1 MAKTLGSSSTG
12 LLKYSTIIVVW
23 AGMFVFIGHACTH
36 MVAAGDTWV
45 ALACGRHFVNHG
57 VDTIEPFSANSH
69 EAGPNEAELEK
80 YPAWLR
86 STVKTIHPSGWVNQN
101 WLTHVIFYKLV
112 TFFDGDYNALIYWKF
127 AVTIMSAVV
136 IYYTGRVFGAG
147 PLLAAIFTSFA
158 LFIGRTFIDVRPAVF
173 TNTLVPLFML
183 TIALATYRNIRY
195 IWLLVPLTVLWCNVH
210 GGFIYIFIMLVPYVG
225 INLLTCMSKTRFVS
239 IGLNGLKQTV
249 LAGSVALLASITF
262 NPFHLTN
269 VTHTFEIS
277 FSKHA
282 AGWRLVNEWRPAFD
296 WMDRMGVPN
305 PVGQEEGFG
314 VMCILAMV
322 IFVVWFIA
330 LFFKPV
336 LARGRRA
343 RQEAESCPGNYQ
355 WPKIDLSVMVI
366 SALTAY
372 MALRSRRF
380 IPIAAAAACP
390 VMAMFV
396 HQAYCMIAARV
407 NFNKRRKLE
416 VPAVGLGLSAGV
428 LVIFAIAIV
437 CLGVFWGKK
446 YKRIYLDPWAKDDIR
461 NSVFMRMTASNV
473 KPFDAC
479 QFIRENELSGKMFN
493 HWTEGGAI
501 AYGQEPDA
509 ETGKTPLKLFMDGRA
524 QAAYSYEMFGLWR
537 KIKAGGPAVQ
547 NAGLARRKLTE
558 RDFVEIGD
566 WIDKQMKH
574 YDVWAVLQPSNQ
586 VPDPRLPAGELMRP
600 DLSKYIFV
608 RGLQKRKNW
617 ATAYVDLH
625 QQLFVDTDTE
635 QGRELMKDVL
645 SGEAK
650 FPTEFSK
657 HYTIARNLLG
667 LSDQKSVMAGA
678 EHAIKAF
685 ELDPTRETMSTLI
698 FEAGANPKLRGTEPA
713 HRISGVVEGYVVDFM
728 ENQDE
733 YSGQAGYI
741 KKLWAAL
748 IGANTLSGAYK
759 RGNPELAEKYAAFYR
774 ANEAKPRAI
783 LLDSKW

>member
-1 MAKTLGSSSTG
+1 
-12 LLKYSTIIVVW
+12 
-23 AGMFVFIGHACTH
+23 MFVFIGHACTH

-69 EAGPNEAELEK
+69 EAGPSEAELEK

-86 STVKTIHPSGWVNQN
+86 STVKTVHPTGWVNQN

-112 TFFDGDYNALIYWKF
+112 KFFDGDYNALIYWKF

-136 IYYTGRVFGAG
+136 IYYTGRVLGAA
-147 PLLAAIFTSFA
+147 PLLAAFFASFA
-158 LFIGRTFIDVRPAVF
+158 LFISRSFIDVRPAVF

-183 TIALATYRNIRY
+183 SVALATYRNIRY

-225 INLLTCMSKTRFVS
+225 LNLLTCMSRTRFMS

-249 LAGSVALLASITF
+249 LAGFVALLASITL

-269 VTHTFEIS
+269 LTHTFEIS

-296 WMDRMGVPN
+296 WMDKMGVPN
-305 PVGQEEGFG
+305 PVGDEEGFG

-322 IFVVWFIA
+322 ILAVWFIA
-330 LFFKPV
+330 RFFKPV
-336 LARGRRA
+336 LVRDRRD
-343 RQEAESCPGNYQ
+343 RQRTESIPGTYQ
-355 WPKIDLSVMVI
+355 WPKIDLAVVAI
-366 SALTAY
+366 SALTVY

-390 VMAMFV
+390 VMAMFAQ
-396 HQAYCMIAARV
+396 QAYCMIAARI
-407 NFNKRRKLE
+407 NFNRKRKLD
-416 VPAVGLGLSAGV
+416 VPSVGFGLSAGV
-428 LVIFAIAIV
+428 LVVAAIAIV

-446 YKRIYLDPWAKDDIR
+446 YKRIYLDPWPKDDIR
-461 NSVFMRMTASNV
+461 SSVFMRMTASNV

-479 QFIRENELSGKMFN
+479 QFISENELSGNMFN
-493 HWTEGGAI
+493 HWTEGGAV
-501 AYGQEPDA
+501 AYGQEPDP

-524 QAAYSYEMFGLWR
+524 QAAYSYTMFELYR
-537 KIKAGGPAVQ
+537 AIKSGGPTVR

-558 RDFVEIGD
+558 RDFVEIGK
-566 WIDKQMKH
+566 WINAKMKYH
-574 YDVWAVLQPSNQ
+574 QVWAVLQPGGQ
-586 VPDPRLPAGELMRP
+586 IPDSRLPAERLMES
-600 DLSKYIFV
+600 DYSKYIFV
-608 RGLQKRKNW
+608 RGLQRRKNW
-617 ATAYVDLH
+617 ATAYIDLN
-625 QQLFVDTDTE
+625 QQLFVDTETE
-635 QGRELMKDVL
+635 QGRELIEDVI

-657 HYTIARNLLG
+657 HYTMAINLLG

-678 EHAIKAF
+678 EHALKAF
-685 ELDPTRETMSTLI
+685 ELEPSRKSMATLI
-698 FEAGANPKLRGTEPA
+698 FAAGANPELHGTEVA
-713 HRISGVVEGYVVDFM
+713 RRISVAVEGYVVDFM

-748 IGANTLSGAYK
+748 IGANTLSGAYQ
-759 RGNPELAEKYAAFYR
+759 RVNPELAEKYAAFYR
-774 ANEAKPRAI
+774 ENEAKPQAV